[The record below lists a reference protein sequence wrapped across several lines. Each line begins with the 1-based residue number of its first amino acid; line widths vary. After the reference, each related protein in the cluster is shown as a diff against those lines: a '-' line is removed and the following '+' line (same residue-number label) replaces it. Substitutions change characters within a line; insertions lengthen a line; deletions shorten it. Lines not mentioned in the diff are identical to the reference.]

1 MLDVNKI
8 KKDFPILSRKVNG
21 KRLVYLDNAA
31 TSQKPKAVIEA
42 EVEFYRRHNA
52 NVHRGLHS
60 LCEAATVI
68 YEEARKTVAGFI
80 GGEADELV
88 FVRNA
93 TEGLNLVAWAW
104 AAASLKRGD
113 EILTSVIEHHSNL
126 IPWQRLSRAKGL
138 KLVVAGVA
146 ENGVLDMADFANKLT
161 RKTKLVAIGHMS
173 NTTGAINPVAKIV
186 KMAKRVRA
194 RVAVDAAQSV
204 PHLKVNF
211 KDLGVD
217 FLAFS
222 GHKMLGPMGIGG
234 VLIKKERQEEMEPF
248 LTGGGMISEVWPQR
262 ATWAAGVEKFEAGT
276 PNVAGAV
283 GLAAA
288 VEYLTKLGMARVYEH
303 EKKMVAYAL
312 KRLGEIE
319 GLRVIGPKTT
329 ESRGGVISFV
339 MEGVHA
345 HDIAQVLSSEGVAV
359 RSGHHCT
366 MPLHKRL
373 KLAATTRASF
383 YIYNDKKDVDALID
397 GLKKVKNVFT

>member
-60 LCEAATVI
+60 LSEAATVI

-262 ATWAAGVEKFEAGT
+262 ATWAAGVEKFEAG
-276 PNVAGAV
+276 
-283 GLAAA
+283 
-288 VEYLTKLGMARVYEH
+288 
-303 EKKMVAYAL
+303 
-312 KRLGEIE
+312 
-319 GLRVIGPKTT
+319 
-329 ESRGGVISFV
+329 
-339 MEGVHA
+339 
-345 HDIAQVLSSEGVAV
+345 D
-359 RSGHHCT
+359 
-366 MPLHKRL
+366 
-373 KLAATTRASF
+373 
-383 YIYNDKKDVDALID
+383 
-397 GLKKVKNVFT
+397 

>member
-60 LCEAATVI
+60 LSEAATVI

-80 GGEADELV
+80 GGESDELV

-194 RVAVDAAQSV
+194 RV
-204 PHLKVNF
+204 
-211 KDLGVD
+211 
-217 FLAFS
+217 
-222 GHKMLGPMGIGG
+222 
-234 VLIKKERQEEMEPF
+234 
-248 LTGGGMISEVWPQR
+248 
-262 ATWAAGVEKFEAGT
+262 
-276 PNVAGAV
+276 
-283 GLAAA
+283 
-288 VEYLTKLGMARVYEH
+288 YEH